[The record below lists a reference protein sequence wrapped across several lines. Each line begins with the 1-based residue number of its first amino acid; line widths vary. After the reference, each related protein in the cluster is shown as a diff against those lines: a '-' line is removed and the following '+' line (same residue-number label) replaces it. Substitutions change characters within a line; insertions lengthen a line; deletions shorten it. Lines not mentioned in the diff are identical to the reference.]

1 MPVVLPCQA
10 YSQNNKANFMPVMR
24 FIALSLFVAAAFAFC
39 FIYEAKFE
47 FSSTTLIKNFILKT
61 TK

>member
-10 YSQNNKANFMPVMR
+10 YSQNNKANFMRATR
-24 FIALSLFVAAAFAFC
+24 FFALSLFVAAAFAFC

-47 FSSTTLIKNFILKT
+47 FSSTTLIKNFI
-61 TK
+61 